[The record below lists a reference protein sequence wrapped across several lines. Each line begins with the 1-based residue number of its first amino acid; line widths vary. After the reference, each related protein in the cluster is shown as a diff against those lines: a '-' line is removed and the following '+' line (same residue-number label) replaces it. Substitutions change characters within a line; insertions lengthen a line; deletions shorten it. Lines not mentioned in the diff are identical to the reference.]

1 MNNNNSNNKK
11 CDISPEVL
19 NREDPAIMFLEDNV
33 KGFKIGLMLLSI
45 IIIAIILL
53 YIFNPVVLEGD
64 ESTKGIKSKIG
75 YIIISTIVFFTCLT
89 LLGKMFIKVKSGDN
103 NSNSNSNNKTY
114 SLANIILTIASL
126 IIILIIAFSDD
137 FKKNKALLM
146 NYTIIFVLL
155 LVSCVAYLFSTKNDY
170 ASFSK
175 LPKAIQ
181 MFYGDRAKYT
191 IILIVYLFVLALLY
205 YYDPWNIMT
214 KYVGLTIF
222 ISSIIGITLFVMI
235 YLYQYY
241 FTHPSQSNTYS
252 QSPTFTTF
260 MKSFYILGALGISGL
275 LLYSLLSLLGTFNQD
290 SYNKSE
296 LGHTLLNYIMLA
308 GMLAVIWKLANS
320 GGYLF
325 KNPVFQLIFN
335 TILYIPCILVNVFD
349 YFTSQYNTGKKEEL
363 TMLFLALA
371 LFIGYFLMKF
381 FIYPF
386 IAKKYYGQDGISVVN
401 EPMTIEKETIV
412 ASYQTLNN
420 GAYVDQGNIN
430 MSGEDDG
437 SGIES
442 NSATHFFKS
451 LLNTESTSPS
461 SETEPKRNYHYAVSF
476 WFYLDSFPPNTSS
489 AYNKTSNILSFGGNP
504 AIRYNAVTNSL
515 IVTMKYDDN
524 CKIIN
529 RKHANNR
536 VKAKTKAKTNDQNI
550 NITEGFNQMQTEI
563 KNKIEEVKTMPMEVE
578 LDEIGN
584 MIVYVKPDVLLQKW
598 NNVVINYNGGTL
610 DIFYNGELV
619 KSAIEMVPCIMYDS
633 LKVGDVNGVSGNVA
647 NVLYFSDSLDY
658 LTVHTLYS
666 SLNGVNPPVIPK
678 PGPSVIQELV
688 TYVK

>member
-1 MNNNNSNNKK
+1 
-11 CDISPEVL
+11 
-19 NREDPAIMFLEDNV
+19 
-33 KGFKIGLMLLSI
+33 
-45 IIIAIILL
+45 
-53 YIFNPVVLEGD
+53 
-64 ESTKGIKSKIG
+64 
-75 YIIISTIVFFTCLT
+75 
-89 LLGKMFIKVKSGDN
+89 
-103 NSNSNSNNKTY
+103 
-114 SLANIILTIASL
+114 
-126 IIILIIAFSDD
+126 
-137 FKKNKALLM
+137 
-146 NYTIIFVLL
+146 
-155 LVSCVAYLFSTKNDY
+155 
-170 ASFSK
+170 
-175 LPKAIQ
+175 
-181 MFYGDRAKYT
+181 
-191 IILIVYLFVLALLY
+191 
-205 YYDPWNIMT
+205 
-214 KYVGLTIF
+214 
-222 ISSIIGITLFVMI
+222 
-235 YLYQYY
+235 
-241 FTHPSQSNTYS
+241 
-252 QSPTFTTF
+252 
-260 MKSFYILGALGISGL
+260 
-275 LLYSLLSLLGTFNQD
+275 
-290 SYNKSE
+290 
-296 LGHTLLNYIMLA
+296 
-308 GMLAVIWKLANS
+308 
-320 GGYLF
+320 
-325 KNPVFQLIFN
+325 
-335 TILYIPCILVNVFD
+335 
-349 YFTSQYNTGKKEEL
+349 
-363 TMLFLALA
+363 
-371 LFIGYFLMKF
+371 MKF

-401 EPMTIEKETIV
+401 EPMTTEKETIV

-451 LLNTESTSPS
+451 LLNTESTTPS
-461 SETEPKRNYHYAVSF
+461 SVTEPKRNYHYAVSF

-515 IVTMKYDDN
+515 VITMKYDDN

-529 RKHANNR
+529 RKHVNNR
-536 VKAKTKAKTNDQNI
+536 VKAKAKAKDQ

-610 DIFYNGELV
+610 DIFYNAELV

-633 LKVGDVNGVSGNVA
+633 LKIGDVNGVSGNVA

>member
-11 CDISPEVL
+11 CDSSPEVL

-33 KGFKIGLMLLSI
+33 KGFKIGLMLLSVV
-45 IIIAIILL
+45 IIAIILL
-53 YIFNPVVLEGD
+53 YIFNPVVLED
-64 ESTKGIKSKIG
+64 DPSTQGIKSKIG
-75 YIIISTIVFFTCLT
+75 YIIVTTIVFFTCLT
-89 LLGKMFIKVKSGDN
+89 LLGKMFIKVKTGDN
-103 NSNSNSNNKTY
+103 NSNSDSNNKTY
-114 SLANIILTIASL
+114 SLANIILTIASF

-191 IILIVYLFVLALLY
+191 IILIAYLFLLALLY

-222 ISSIIGITLFVMI
+222 ISSIVAITLFVMI

-252 QSPTFTTF
+252 QSPTFMSF
-260 MKSFYILGALGISGL
+260 MKSFYILGALGISGF

-325 KNPVFQLIFN
+325 KNPVFRLIFN
-335 TILYIPCILVNVFD
+335 TILYIPCLLVNVFD

-371 LFIGYFLMKF
+371 LFVGYFLMKF
-381 FIYPF
+381 LIFPF
-386 IAKKYYGQDGISVVN
+386 IAKKYYGQNGISVVN
-401 EPMTIEKETIV
+401 DPMSIEKETIV

-451 LLNTESTSPS
+451 LLNSESTTPS

-515 IVTMKYDDN
+515 VITMKYDDN
-524 CKIIN
+524 CKIMR
-529 RKHANNR
+529 RKNVNI
-536 VKAKTKAKTNDQNI
+536 KTKSKSKSNDQNI
-550 NITEGFNQMQTEI
+550 NITEGFNQMQSEI

-584 MIVYVKPDVLLQKW
+584 MIVYVKPGVLLQKW

-633 LKVGDVNGVSGNVA
+633 LKVGDENGISGNVA
-647 NVLYFSDSLDY
+647 NVLYFNESLDY